1 MIKLKRLKIYPS
13 VQILLGF
20 MGVILIGA
28 FFLSL
33 PISNTTGHW
42 LNFVDSMFT
51 STSAVCV
58 TGLIVVDTATQ
69 FTLFGQIV
77 ILLLI
82 QIGGLGIVALTSLFF
97 LMLKKKISLNGRL
110 TLKESLN
117 KETTQGVVNFI
128 LKVII
133 ITFTIEFLGML
144 LLLYSTIT
152 YSGSFWTGLY
162 YALFMSISSFC
173 NAGFDVLGAGAFASL
188 NSFTT
193 SVTML
198 LPIMMLVV
206 LGGIGFVVIA
216 DCFTKIKTKQ
226 HSKVVLIMTLVLIL
240 LGATLFAILEWNNPD
255 TLGEMSTGNK
265 ILNAFFQSITTRT
278 AGIATLD
285 QGLLTSGGIALT
297 IVLMFIGGAPNST
310 AGGIKITTFFVLLL
324 FIFKSSNESG
334 DIRLKDRRIGRKII
348 LKALKIF
355 FFTII
360 ATIIGVILISIFEQG
375 RFSIAEIIFECVSAI
390 STVGLTMGITPLLS
404 VASKC
409 VIMVLMFA
417 GRVGI
422 LTIVMAISTKKED
435 KINNE
440 IEYTNTDIMVG

>member
-1 MIKLKRLKIYPS
+1 MVKLKRLKIYPS
-13 VQILLGF
+13 LQILLGF
-20 MGVILIGA
+20 IGVILIGT
-28 FFLSL
+28 FLLSL
-33 PISNTTGHW
+33 PISNTSCEW
-42 LNFVDSMFT
+42 LNFIDSMFT

-69 FTLFGQIV
+69 FTLFGQII

-117 KETTQGVVNFI
+117 KETTQGVVKFI
-128 LKVII
+128 VKVIV
-133 ITFTIEFLGML
+133 ITFVIEFVGML

-162 YALFMSISSFC
+162 YAIFMSISSFC
-173 NAGFDVLGAGAFASL
+173 NAGFDVLGSGAFMSL
-188 NSFTT
+188 NSFA
-193 SVTML
+193 SSITML

-216 DCFTKIKTKQ
+216 DGFTKMRTKQ
-226 HSKVVLIMTLVLIL
+226 HAKVVLIMTVILVLF
-240 LGATLFAILEWNNPD
+240 GAILFAILEWNNPN
-255 TLGEMSTGNK
+255 TLGNMSTDNK
-265 ILNAFFQSITTRT
+265 ILNSFFQSITTRT

-285 QGLLTSGGIALT
+285 QGLLTGGSLAIT
-297 IVLMFIGGAPNST
+297 IILRFIGGAPNST
-310 AGGIKITTFFVLLL
+310 AGGIKITTFFILLL
-324 FIFKSSNESG
+324 FIFKSGNESG

-348 LKALKIF
+348 LKTLKIF

-375 RFSIAEIIFECVSAI
+375 SFSLTEIIFECVSAI

-409 VIMVLMFA
+409 VIMFLMFT

-422 LTIVMAISTKKED
+422 LTIVIAITTKKED

-440 IEYTNTDIMVG
+440 IEYANTDIMVG